1 MGSIISC
8 LAVGIGIE
16 RRGKM
21 ITMRKLKQMIK
32 IKRRTYKLATP
43 SSPDEEMTVTPLKP
57 SWQI

>member
-1 MGSIISC
+1 